1 MTQARDTSWVSAP
14 LGDRLKRSCMK
25 TLLVQA
31 IFVFNALAMLPMAR
45 ARGGWGS
52 VGVGGWLS
60 QVAKPLPTLRQ
71 RGFQFQLPATEERGR
86 HSRLSAAFSSDASDS
101 SSSAS
106 AAPASASPDSLVSV
120 LDNALEKEATKRASL
135 ER

>member
-1 MTQARDTSWVSAP
+1 
-14 LGDRLKRSCMK
+14 MK
-25 TLLVQA
+25 TSIVEA

-60 QVAKPLPTLRQ
+60 QAAAKPLPTLRQ

-86 HSRLSAAFSSDASDS
+86 HSRLSAAFSSDVSDS
-101 SSSAS
+101 SSSASAAPAS

>member
-1 MTQARDTSWVSAP
+1 MAP
-14 LGDRLKRSCMK
+14 LSDHLVTSCMK
-25 TLLVQA
+25 TSIVEA

-60 QVAKPLPTLRQ
+60 QAAAKPLPTLRQ

-86 HSRLSAAFSSDASDS
+86 HSRLSAAFASDVSDS